1 MCLLYVEQQCGCSPQ
16 ARFAV
21 VFSVIVGRAEGRT
34 LVRVV
39 GVAVA
44 DAVVTVVVFPLAGA
58 GVLGAG
64 AGFSLGAR
72 SYIRH

>member
-1 MCLLYVEQQCGCSPQ
+1 MCVTLWLFTAGVLTG
-16 ARFAV
+16 

-39 GVAVA
+39 GVAVVVA
-44 DAVVTVVVFPLAGA
+44 AAVVTVVVLPLAGA

-64 AGFSLGAR
+64 AGFSLGAGAT
-72 SYIRH
+72 